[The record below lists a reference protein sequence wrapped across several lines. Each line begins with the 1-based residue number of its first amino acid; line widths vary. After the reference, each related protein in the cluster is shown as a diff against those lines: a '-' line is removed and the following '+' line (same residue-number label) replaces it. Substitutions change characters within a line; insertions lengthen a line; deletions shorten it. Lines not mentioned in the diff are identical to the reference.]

1 LALTDISNFWRYILR
16 CVESVL
22 ESVASAARNFSFWLA
37 TVFCM
42 GYRLSKHETR
52 YSENVGVSSP
62 LTTPMVGVVFED
74 RSTVCWPCGR

>member
-1 LALTDISNFWRYILR
+1 
-16 CVESVL
+16 
-22 ESVASAARNFSFWLA
+22 
-37 TVFCM
+37 M